1 MTTPNYNDLPFSAFT
16 EGSSISTELIKQFC
30 IGKTARV
37 LDLGCGIGKNLLAA
51 SRAIPNAEFIGVDI
65 STINVTQAKKNASD
79 NQLQNISFYIGDYLE
94 YVEKPFDIIYADSVL
109 HLITYSDEVLYKK
122 ISKDLLTD
130 GILIV
135 TMPYCCLY
143 NYALIAF
150 RRMLKCF
157 RCDLIDHTILKIA
170 KFIYPSVDLKVLEDR
185 IPYMYIVPERLDSRS
200 FRKLLEEKY
209 HLTIVKSTTC
219 HRVSL
224 FKPKHKLLIFKK
236 MSRQT

>member
-94 YVEKPFDIIYADSVL
+94 YVEKRDIDHDSIIKLMEGQILEGLGNDEPTQNSIFGAMMKVHMNHESAHSDAFDIDQNEKANPVTTDHHESAHSVATDRCPSCGYTETPEGEL
-109 HLITYSDEVLYKK
+109 CQLCEFDKK
-122 ISKDLLTD
+122 N
-130 GILIV
+130 
-135 TMPYCCLY
+135 P
-143 NYALIAF
+143 
-150 RRMLKCF
+150 
-157 RCDLIDHTILKIA
+157 
-170 KFIYPSVDLKVLEDR
+170 
-185 IPYMYIVPERLDSRS
+185 
-200 FRKLLEEKY
+200 
-209 HLTIVKSTTC
+209 
-219 HRVSL
+219 
-224 FKPKHKLLIFKK
+224 
-236 MSRQT
+236 